1 MLATLAS
8 LGLSNMP
15 GLSKFMSVVSEGQFS
30 GAGITGAVVAIGE
43 EPVAKEIK
51 PPNLVKV
58 AVLLIGFSFVVSLL
72 AVSSINKQSKY
83 RA

>member
-1 MLATLAS
+1 
-8 LGLSNMP
+8 MP

-43 EPVAKEIK
+43 EPAAEEARLPKLINVAI
-51 PPNLVKV
+51 
-58 AVLLIGFSFVVSLL
+58 LLIGFSFVLSLF
-72 AVSSINKQSKY
+72 AIRTINKQSKY